1 MGDDMRLRGFAPK
14 TQQAYHGAVIR
25 LATHFARLP
34 DTLDTLTEDELRA
47 FFLALVTTRKV
58 SRNTLIVY
66 RSGIRFLY
74 EVTLQRTWSVCDLVR
89 PAKRHVLPEVRSTG
103 EVRTLLVSVQD
114 PRARMA
120 LITISSCVLRLSEG
134 CQLLTSDI
142 DGARMF
148 VHVRAGKGG
157 RDRYVLLLQR
167 TLELLRVY
175 WRTAAPRPRFGL
187 PRGPWVFANREATGP
202 LHATSLQKTFAA
214 VVRGSGVTKH
224 ASSHTLRHS
233 YATHLLECGVHLRAI
248 QELLGHQSPAT
259 TAIYTHITPQV
270 TDVLQRVV
278 NALMA
283 PLSRQGPCVTRC
295 ATPAVWRWSCDS
307 SGRPMWRASAPLRPT
322 HPSPRRPRATWLMVT
337 RFSNT
342 NRTASCLNSFVNRRL
357 DAIGHLRFQRTP

>member
-157 RDRYVLLLQR
+157 RDRYVLLQR

-214 VVRGSGVTKH
+214 VVRGSCVTKH